1 MKKIQSNILL
11 PEGSFLA
18 DLNMFTNEDKSYLLK
33 IYQLWLN
40 LSQMLN
46 KIGAR
51 SVNLPEGLSEGAF
64 CLAMDVGRLRKVHK
78 STNQKINTSFD
89 CYDLNHNKRIQVKAC
104 SILPDLTTFGPKSQW
119 DELYFLDFYKDGQ
132 YLGDFDIYLIPNEL
146 IYNHSVNQ
154 NETFADHQKQGR
166 RPRFSIYKDLI
177 LQHNIKPIKSYS
189 LT

>member
-1 MKKIQSNILL
+1 MQKIQSNIIL

-18 DLNMFTNEDKSYLLK
+18 DLDIFTDDDKSYLYK

-64 CLAMDVGRLRKVHK
+64 CLAMDVGRLRKIHK
-78 STNQKINTSFD
+78 LGNQKINTSFD
-89 CYDLNHNKRIQVKAC
+89 CYDVNNHKRIQVKAC

-119 DELYFLDFYKDGQ
+119 DELYFLDFYKGGK
-132 YLGDFDIYLIPNEL
+132 YLGDFDIYLIPNQL
-146 IYNHSVNQ
+146 IYNHLVNK
-154 NETFADHQKQGR
+154 NETFIDHQKQGR

-177 LQHNIKPIKSYS
+177 IPQCIKPIKSYS
-189 LT
+189 LS